1 MDFIARGIRDAH
13 LAPKVELL
21 ARIGYRVG
29 L

>member
-1 MDFIARGIRDAH
+1 MDLIARGIGNAY
-13 LAPKVELL
+13 LAPKVKLL